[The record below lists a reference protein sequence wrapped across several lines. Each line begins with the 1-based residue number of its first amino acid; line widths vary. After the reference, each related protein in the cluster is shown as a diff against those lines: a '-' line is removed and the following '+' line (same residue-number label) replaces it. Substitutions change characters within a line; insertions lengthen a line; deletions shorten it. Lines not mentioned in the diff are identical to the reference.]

1 MVRLTTIWTSK
12 DIRLK
17 LKYNLHRSL
26 VLSILT
32 YEYEY
37 WTISAISTK
46 IQGIKNNSY
55 IKLLGIT
62 YTEIKINEYIKDVMI
77 SLIGTYETILQS
89 IGRIKVK
96 WYAHTIIHDNLSKTI
111 LQCMV
116 EDNRKCDRPN
126 RKWIDDIKEWS

>member
-1 MVRLTTIWTSK
+1 MDSFKYILYMEIIKSKDGSTDSEIKKRLAQATQAMVRLTTIWTSK

-77 SLIGTYETILQS
+77 SLID
-89 IGRIKVK
+89 KFN
-96 WYAHTIIHDNLSKTI
+96 WYI
-111 LQCMV
+111 
-116 EDNRKCDRPN
+116 
-126 RKWIDDIKEWS
+126 